1 MSTFMF
7 KGSGSKYTPV
17 SNIFLEKFMPK
28 ARGEFVKVY
37 LLLLKYSCSGE
48 LGVNSSIIATSLN
61 LLESDIMNAINY
73 WSDEGIIKLV
83 PVDKFGNFNIEFQ
96 DISEEATSDDGQLN
110 LLEELNNSSNMDT
123 MQEIEK
129 LLGRTLSPIEMQKY
143 LSWQKEYNFSPEML
157 IILIQYC
164 ISKGKTDYRYFER
177 VAISWFDEGIKTID
191 DVQQYI
197 KKHEDKWVKYRKILA
212 YLGIKDAEM
221 MKPQEQML
229 EKWIVTWG
237 FSIEVIQKACD
248 ICFERLNRADF
259 KYIDG
264 ILNSWNKD
272 SLKTISEIKEKDIK
286 KVSYP
291 KKASNNLK
299 QKGSF
304 NNYEQRTYD
313 YDSLER
319 KLLGWDIDD

>member
-7 KGSGSKYTPV
+7 KGSASKYTPV

-48 LGVNSSIIATSLN
+48 LGVNSSIIATGLN
-61 LLESDIMNAINY
+61 LLESDIMNAVNY
-73 WSDEGIIKLV
+73 WSDEGLIKLV

-96 DISEEATSDDGQLN
+96 DISEEVTPDNGQLN

-237 FSIEVIQKACD
+237 FSVEVIQKACD

-272 SLKTISEIKEKDIK
+272 SLKTISEIQEKDIK
-286 KVSYP
+286 KASYP
-291 KKASNNLK
+291 KKANGNVK

-313 YDSLER
+313 FETLER

>member
-7 KGSGSKYTPV
+7 KGSASKYTPV

-61 LLESDIMNAINY
+61 LLESDIMNAVNY
-73 WSDEGIIKLV
+73 WSDEGLIKLV

-96 DISEEATSDDGQLN
+96 DISEEVTSDNGQLN

-143 LSWQKEYNFSPEML
+143 LSWQKDYNFSPEML

-229 EKWIVTWG
+229 EKWSVTWG
-237 FSIEVIQKACD
+237 FSVEVIQKACD

-272 SLKTISEIKEKDIK
+272 SLKTISEIQEKDIK
-286 KVSYP
+286 KASYS
-291 KKASNNLK
+291 KKANSNVK

-313 YDSLER
+313 FETLER

>member
-7 KGSGSKYTPV
+7 KGSASKYTPV

-61 LLESDIMNAINY
+61 LLESDIMNAVNY
-73 WSDEGIIKLV
+73 WSDEGLIKLV

-96 DISEEATSDDGQLN
+96 DISEEITPDNGQLN

-177 VAISWFDEGIKTID
+177 VAISWFDEGIKNID

-272 SLKTISEIKEKDIK
+272 SLKTISEIQEKDIK
-286 KVSYP
+286 KAGYP
-291 KKASNNLK
+291 KKTNNNLK

-313 YDSLER
+313 FETLER

>member
-7 KGSGSKYTPV
+7 KGSASKYTPV
-17 SNIFLEKFMPK
+17 SNIFLENFMPK

-48 LGVNSSIIATSLN
+48 IGVNSSIVATSLN

-73 WSDEGIIKLV
+73 WSDEGLIKLI
-83 PVDKFGNFNIEFQ
+83 PVDKFSNFNIEFQ
-96 DISEEATSDDGQLN
+96 DISEEDTADSDQLN
-110 LLEELNNSSNMDT
+110 LLEELNNSCNMDT

-143 LSWQKEYNFSPEML
+143 LSWQKDYKFSPEML
-157 IILIQYC
+157 LILIQYC
-164 ISKGKTDYRYFER
+164 VSKGKSDYRYFER

-197 KKHEDKWVKYRKILA
+197 KRHEDKWVKYRKILA
-212 YLGIKDAEM
+212 YLGVKDAEM

-229 EKWIVTWG
+229 EKWIVTWA
-237 FSIEVIQKACD
+237 FSVEVIQKACD

-272 SLKTISEIKEKDIK
+272 SLKTINEIQEKDIK
-286 KVSYP
+286 RVSYP
-291 KKASNNLK
+291 KKAGSNLK
-299 QKGSF
+299 PKGSF

-313 YDSLER
+313 FESLER